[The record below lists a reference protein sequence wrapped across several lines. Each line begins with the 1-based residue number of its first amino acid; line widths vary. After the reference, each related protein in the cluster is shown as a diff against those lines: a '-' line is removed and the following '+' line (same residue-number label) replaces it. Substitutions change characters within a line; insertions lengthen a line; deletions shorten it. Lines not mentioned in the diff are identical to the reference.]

1 MNPKSV
7 EIAARTN
14 LYGLDREQLGAF
26 LKPFSAARYH
36 ADQVYRWLYSRRE
49 FSPDRWTDLPRTL
62 RAELAGTSC
71 VLPGELGDRVSAA
84 DGTIKYRVELPGG
97 GSVESVY
104 MVQSGRVTL
113 CISSQ
118 VGCALG
124 CDFCLTA
131 KMGFVR
137 HLTPGEI
144 VGQVTRIQQ
153 DRQLADR
160 PFSIVFMGMGEPLHN
175 YDGVVGA
182 LRLLTDPQGFGLS
195 RQRITVS
202 TSGLAP
208 AIEKL
213 ALEATR
219 PRLAVSLN
227 ATTDEV
233 RDRIMPVNRRYPLKR
248 LIEACTVYARVSRK
262 RFTFEY
268 VLLEGVNDSTEDLRR
283 LADIVSGLPAKV
295 NLIPFNAVP
304 GWLDYRPPRR
314 ERILAIRDEL
324 SRKKVQVSI
333 RWSRGAEARAACGQ
347 LALL

>member
-1 MNPKSV
+1 MEPDPV
-7 EIAARTN
+7 ETVARAN
-14 LYGLDREQLGAF
+14 LYGFDREQLSAF
-26 LKPFSAARYH
+26 LKPFSAPRYH
-36 ADQVYRWLYSRRE
+36 ADQIYRWMYGRRR
-49 FSPDRWTDLPRTL
+49 FSPEDWTDLPRRL
-62 RAELAGTSC
+62 RAALAADAA
-71 VLPGELGDRVSAA
+71 VLPGELGERVTAD

-131 KMGFVR
+131 RMGLVR

-144 VGQVTRIQQ
+144 VGQVARIQE
-153 DRQLADR
+153 DRDLGDR

-175 YDGVVGA
+175 YAGVVAA

-208 AIEKL
+208 AIERL
-213 ALEATR
+213 AGEATR

-233 RDRIMPVNRRYPLKR
+233 RDRLMPVNRRYPIAR
-248 LIEACTVYARVSRK
+248 LLDACAAYARTSRK

-268 VLLEGVNDSTEDLRR
+268 VLLEGVNDTAADLGR
-283 LADIVSGLPAKV
+283 LAEIVRPLPAKV

-304 GWLDYRPPRR
+304 EWLDYRPPRR
-314 ERILAIRDEL
+314 ERVLAFRDEL
-324 SRKKVQVSI
+324 ASRKVPVTI